1 MEGQSA
7 LFCLES
13 KIRHSTIYQPPRL
26 LPFGFC
32 LESKIRHSTIK
43 MQRPHEG
50 YRFCLESKIRH
61 STIEGL
67 NYDAADMFCLESK
80 IRHSTIMR
88 FVITA
93 CLAFCLES
101 KIRHSTI
108 DTVPYF
114 YVQRLIK
121 KYGVRYFYQRSICW
135 GRETSCRGQDLPW
148 KTNILSH
155 WIFVTK
161 RQRTEP
167 SGGIIFWILRE
178 WVAIL
183 SWVTHARA

>member
-67 NYDAADMFCLESK
+67 NYDAADM
-80 IRHSTIMR
+80 
-88 FVITA
+88 
-93 CLAFCLES
+93 FCLES

>member
-1 MEGQSA
+1 MQTDFPDCQPVTPVTKAFLSNCHVFQHMAVFTPSESSKDWQKSVWNCAAKDGHPPCVIKPEA
-7 LFCLES
+7 YLFCLES
-13 KIRHSTIYQPPRL
+13 KIRHSTVGGSPIRPP
-26 LPFGFC
+26 
-32 LESKIRHSTIK
+32 
-43 MQRPHEG
+43 
-50 YRFCLESKIRH
+50 
-61 STIEGL
+61 
-67 NYDAADMFCLESK
+67 
-80 IRHSTIMR
+80 
-88 FVITA
+88 FV
-93 CLAFCLES
+93 FCLES

>member
-1 MEGQSA
+1 M
-7 LFCLES
+7 FCLES
-13 KIRHSTIYQPPRL
+13 KIRHSTIVCDCFGKQHKFCLESKIRHSTIA
-26 LPFGFC
+26 LPHVTHVQVFC

-43 MQRPHEG
+43 
-50 YRFCLESKIRH
+50 LH
-61 STIEGL
+61 S
-67 NYDAADMFCLESK
+67 
-80 IRHSTIMR
+80 STGEQP
-88 FVITA
+88 
-93 CLAFCLES
+93 FCLES

>member
-80 IRHSTIMR
+80 IRHSTI
-88 FVITA
+88 
-93 CLAFCLES
+93 
-101 KIRHSTI
+101 

-161 RQRTEP
+161 SQRTEP